1 VEHGA
6 KAFEKGRYRPMYAG
20 ANMGHPSSVVS
31 RRREISDSVFIVYR
45 VLLACVFALALVT
58 SAVAQTPGPDEQRW
72 AWGAG
77 VLPPTNTPAAQ
88 QPSHAAEGPLGDD
101 VPAVPIQPL
110 AQQARRLQAALE
122 FLGQPFPKST
132 QEALNKALSEHD
144 DQAATNSLQMALDP
158 FVLAIVDINAESR
171 VKVQR
176 GPADAAL
183 IQGGSRFFLVK
194 VINRAGVTSPLVA
207 ASPNSGNVY
216 IRSTSDPSPP
226 MVLTESDVRDRWAN
240 ISIVKTPPMQKQ
252 LSGLPVEYQLLEVY
266 SRDAG
271 KRSAEISFNV
281 GQGTQDIGFRN
292 DILVLFHA
300 EPEHQIK
307 LHIVDETGRPTMAS
321 LTIRDR
327 SNRVYPNP
335 SKRLAP
341 DFFFQPQIY
350 RSDGESISLPPGD
363 YTIVSTG
370 GPEYRAQTSEVSV
383 DSTTPQE
390 LSFKLDRWIDPAELG
405 WYSGD
410 SHVHAAGCSHY
421 QNPAEGVLPKDM
433 MRQIQG
439 EKLNIGAV
447 LTWGPDYYYQKQF
460 FSGHDD
466 PLSQNKAKMHY
477 DLEVSGFPSSHAGH
491 LVLLGLKDQDYPNT
505 KKIEDWPTWDMP
517 ILKWAKSQDA
527 VVGFAHSGWGLEVAD
542 DKVPSFQMP
551 AFDGIG
557 ANEYIVDVTEPNTVD
572 FISAGDTPD
581 VWELSIWYHTLNVGF
596 RTKIAGETDFP
607 CIDDA
612 RVGEARSYVK
622 GDGPL
627 SYENWID
634 GIRSGRSYVSEG
646 RAHLMDFTIDG
657 TELGTHASEVNLS
670 AAGTV
675 HASVRVSA
683 LLDELPNAEIK
694 ALSYDKKPY
703 WAIERARIGDSR
715 EVPLEL
721 VVNGKVVAQK
731 KILADGTIR
740 KVSFD
745 VPIAESSWVA
755 LRILPA
761 AHTNP
766 IFVMVGKKPIC
777 ASRASAQWD
786 LDAVH
791 QAWTQ
796 KAPRISAS
804 EQAAA
809 RAAYDH
815 AEGVYKQ
822 LLTACTQ

>member
-1 VEHGA
+1 MNTMTCFA
-6 KAFEKGRYRPMYAG
+6 YC
-20 ANMGHPSSVVS
+20 
-31 RRREISDSVFIVYR
+31 
-45 VLLACVFALALVT
+45 VLLVLVFAIAPPM
-58 SAVAQTPGPDEQRW
+58 SAYVQISGPDEPRR
-72 AWGAG
+72 AG
-77 VLPPTNTPAAQ
+77 ESGVSAGDQHHT
-88 QPSHAAEGPLGDD
+88 HATEGPLGEDL
-101 VPAVPIQPL
+101 PAVPIQPL

-122 FLGQPFPKST
+122 FLGQPFLKST
-132 QEALNKALSEHD
+132 QDAINHALSEHD
-144 DQAATNSLQMALDP
+144 DQAAAKSLQLALDP

-194 VINRAGVTSPLVA
+194 VINRAGVTSPLFTT
-207 ASPNSGNVY
+207 SPNSGDVY
-216 IRSTSDPSPP
+216 IRSTGSPSPP
-226 MVLTESDVRDRWAN
+226 MSLTESDVRDRWAN
-240 ISIVKTPPMQKQ
+240 ISMVKTPPMQKQ

-271 KRSAEISFNV
+271 ERSAEISFNV

-307 LHIVDETGRPTMAS
+307 LHIVDETGHPTMAS

-327 SNRVYPNP
+327 YNRVYPNP

-363 YTIVSTG
+363 YTILSTG
-370 GPEYRAQTSEVSV
+370 GPEYRAQVTEVSV
-383 DSTTPQE
+383 DSTKPQE
-390 LSFKLDRWIDPAELG
+390 LSLMLDRWVDPSELG

-466 PLSQNKAKMHY
+466 PLSQGKSRMHY

-491 LVLLGLKDQDYPNT
+491 LVLLGLKNQDYPDT

-517 ILKWAKSQDA
+517 ILKWAKSQEA
-527 VVGFAHSGWGLEVAD
+527 VVGFAHSGWGLQVAD
-542 DKVPSFQMP
+542 DQVPSFQMP

-557 ANEYIVDVTEPNTVD
+557 ANEYIVDVTEPNAVD

-607 CIDDA
+607 CIDDT

-627 SYENWID
+627 SYQNWID

-646 RAHLMDFTIDG
+646 RAHLMDYSING
-657 TELGTHASEVNLS
+657 TEVGTHASEVNLS
-670 AAGTV
+670 SAGTV
-675 HASVRVSA
+675 HASVRVAA
-683 LLDELPNAEIK
+683 LLDSLPNSDIK
-694 ALSYDKKPY
+694 TLSYDKKPY
-703 WAIERARIGDSR
+703 WAIERARLGNSR

-731 KILADGTIR
+731 KILADGNVGS
-740 KVSFD
+740 VSFD

-755 LRILPA
+755 MRILPA

-766 IFVMVGKKPIC
+766 IFVIVGEKPIC

-796 KAPRISAS
+796 KAPRISAA
-804 EQAAA
+804 EQEAA
-809 RAAYDH
+809 RAAYSH
-815 AEGVYKQ
+815 AEDVYKD
-822 LLTACTQ
+822 LVTACTKQ

>member
-1 VEHGA
+1 M
-6 KAFEKGRYRPMYAG
+6 KGRARSTG
-20 ANMGHPSSVVS
+20 GH
-31 RRREISDSVFIVYR
+31 DLL
-45 VLLACVFALALVT
+45 VLLVAGSALT
-58 SAVAQTPGPDEQRW
+58 CAVAQTSGPDKQRP
-72 AWGAG
+72 AWETGISDPVNTATASTSSEHHHADAAGA
-77 VLPPTNTPAAQ
+77 L
-88 QPSHAAEGPLGDD
+88 LGDD
-101 VPAVPIQPL
+101 LPAVPIQPL
-110 AQQARRLQAALE
+110 AQQVRRLEAALE

-132 QEALNKALSEHD
+132 QDGINRALSERED
-144 DQAATNSLQMALDP
+144 RAAANSLQQALDP
-158 FVLAIVDINAESR
+158 FVLAVVDINAESR
-171 VKVQR
+171 VKVVR
-176 GPADAAL
+176 GPAEAAL

-194 VINRAGVTSPLVA
+194 VINRAGVTSPLA
-207 ASPNSGNVY
+207 AVSPNSGDVY
-216 IRSTSDPSPP
+216 IRSRFDPSPP
-226 MVLTESDVRDRWAN
+226 MVLTESDVRDRWAS
-240 ISIVKTPPMQKQ
+240 ISIVKSPPMEKE

-271 KRSAEISFNV
+271 QRSADISFNV

-300 EPEHQIK
+300 QPEHQIQ
-307 LHIVDETGRPTMAS
+307 LHISDETGRPTMAS

-327 SNRVYPNP
+327 FNRVYPNP

-350 RSDGESISLPPGD
+350 RSDLESLSLPPGD

-370 GPEYRAQTSEVSV
+370 GPEYRAQVKEVSV
-383 DSTTPQE
+383 DTDSPRE
-390 LSFKLDRWIDPAELG
+390 LSFKLDRWIDPAEFG

-466 PLSQNKAKMHY
+466 PLSQSTAKMHY

-517 ILKWAKSQDA
+517 ILKWAKSQGA

-572 FISAGDTPD
+572 FISAGDTPY

-596 RTKIAGETDFP
+596 RTRIAGETDFP

-622 GDGPL
+622 SDGPL
-627 SYENWID
+627 SYADWLE
-634 GIRSGRSYVSEG
+634 GLRSGRSYVSDG
-646 RAHLMDFTIDG
+646 RAHLIDYTIDG
-657 TELGTHASEVNLS
+657 VQVGTHSSEVNLPS
-670 AAGTV
+670 AGTV

-683 LLDELPNAEIK
+683 LLDAVPNPAIK

-703 WAIERARIGDSR
+703 WTIERARIGSSQ
-715 EVPLEL
+715 EVPLEV
-721 VVNGKVVAQK
+721 VVNGKVVAQR
-731 KILADGTIR
+731 KIAADGT
-740 KVSFD
+740 VSSVAID
-745 VPIAESSWVA
+745 VPITESSWVA
-755 LRILPA
+755 MRILPA
-761 AHTNP
+761 VHTNP
-766 IFVMVGKKPIC
+766 IFVMVGEKPIC
-777 ASRASAQWD
+777 ASRASADWD
-786 LDAVH
+786 FDAVR
-791 QAWTQ
+791 QLWTQ
-796 KAPRISAS
+796 KAPRISPA

-815 AEGVYKQ
+815 ASEVYKKLQ
-822 LLTACTQ
+822 TACASQ